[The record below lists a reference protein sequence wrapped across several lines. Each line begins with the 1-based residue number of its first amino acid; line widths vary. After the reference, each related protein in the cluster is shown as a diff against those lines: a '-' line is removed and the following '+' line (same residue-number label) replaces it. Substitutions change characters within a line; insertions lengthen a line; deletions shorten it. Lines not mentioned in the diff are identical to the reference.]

1 MCAVRGRLG
10 IGSVLQE
17 DVRHP
22 CRRCAP
28 SLPKM
33 AYIPD
38 EDGAHPGR
46 AGQTA
51 AAFTDN

>member
-1 MCAVRGRLG
+1 MHVCRKGAFGDRLG
-10 IGSVLQE
+10 LAG
-17 DVRHP
+17 
-22 CRRCAP
+22 RCAP

-33 AYIPD
+33 AYIPG